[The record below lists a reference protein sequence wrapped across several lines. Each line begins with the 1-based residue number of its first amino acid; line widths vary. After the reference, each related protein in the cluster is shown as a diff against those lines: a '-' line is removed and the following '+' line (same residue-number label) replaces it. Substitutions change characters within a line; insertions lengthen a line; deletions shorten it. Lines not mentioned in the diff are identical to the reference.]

1 MWVKDVRKIRRR
13 QSDTRDEKW
22 RNPTVRRS
30 GERCNV
36 FGQQNSNFQIVIKS
50 GGKKWEISPREKRC
64 DNCNHSE
71 ATLKTKI
78 TLLPPILIIYLKRY
92 KYGPLTNGKVK
103 KS

>member
-36 FGQQNSNFQIVIKS
+36 FGQQNNNFQIVMKS
-50 GGKKWEISPREKRC
+50 GG
-64 DNCNHSE
+64 N
-71 ATLKTKI
+71 
-78 TLLPPILIIYLKRY
+78 
-92 KYGPLTNGKVK
+92 LTVAF
-103 KS
+103 

>member
-50 GGKKWEISPREKRC
+50 GGKKWEISPRENQR
-64 DNCNHSE
+64 E
-71 ATLKTKI
+71 AM
-78 TLLPPILIIYLKRY
+78 
-92 KYGPLTNGKVK
+92 
-103 KS
+103 

>member
-1 MWVKDVRKIRRR
+1 MKDVRKIRRR

-50 GGKKWEISPREKRC
+50 GGKKWEISPNRSGERC
-64 DNCNHSE
+64 NVSDS
-71 ATLKTKI
+71 KI
-78 TLLPPILIIYLKRY
+78 TYFQIVMKS
-92 KYGPLTNGKVK
+92 GGNLTVAF
-103 KS
+103 